1 MEQLFLPLL
10 ILVLAIPM
18 FLSVRNQKR
27 QARKQQEMQNS
38 ISVGDRV
45 MTTSGLFGTVTAT
58 TDDSVDIE
66 IADGL
71 VTTWLKAAVREKVN
85 PTPAEDES
93 ETGDGEPDQ
102 AATGA
107 RDETDTSAEPA
118 AETRQADSEP
128 QVEAEKNVR

>member
-10 ILVLAIPM
+10 ILVLAVPM

-27 QARKQQEMQNS
+27 QARKQQELQSS
-38 ISVGDRV
+38 IVAGDRV
-45 MTTSGLFGTVTAT
+45 MTTSGLFGTVIST

-85 PTPAEDES
+85 PTPQETEPVEDTTAPSPVDDQTHSENGHKETGHTES
-93 ETGDGEPDQ
+93 EAKTE
-102 AATGA
+102 
-107 RDETDTSAEPA
+107 
-118 AETRQADSEP
+118 
-128 QVEAEKNVR
+128 QVEAEKNVH

>member
-18 FLSVRNQKR
+18 FLSVRNQKK
-27 QARKQQEMQNS
+27 QARKQQELQNS
-38 ISVGDRV
+38 IGVGDRV
-45 MTTSGLFGTVTAT
+45 MTTSGLFGTVVSN

-85 PTPAEDES
+85 PTEDDS
-93 ETGDGEPDQ
+93 E
-102 AATGA
+102 GA
-107 RDETDTSAEPA
+107 DDTSTVESTGGGESQHV
-118 AETRQADSEP
+118 ETE
-128 QVEAEKNVR
+128 QVEAQKNVR

>member
-27 QARKQQEMQNS
+27 QARKQQEMQAS

-45 MTTSGLFGTVTAT
+45 MTTSGLFGTVTST

-85 PTPAEDES
+85 PTPAEGES
-93 ETGDGEPDQ
+93 ETGEDVTDEAS
-102 AATGA
+102 AAT
-107 RDETDTSAEPA
+107 DPHAEAEEA
-118 AETRQADSEP
+118 AETRQADSEQQAEP
-128 QVEAEKNVR
+128 EKNVR